1 MSLTSEA
8 QRMHHYIESGL
19 PYVWLV
25 DGYRLESTPYGE
37 ALSIQ
42 DADGLHRAIARW
54 IAESLPRIAGREV
67 KFLRLEL
74 DCTQAELGERLGVT
88 EQTVSL
94 WERRPDKPVPAAADR
109 LLRLL
114 VEAWLDEGQPLSGAL
129 ARVQGAAHQQPV
141 TRQPFRRV
149 RTHWLEAA

>member
-1 MSLTSEA
+1 
-8 QRMHHYIESGL
+8 MHHYTESGL
-19 PYVWLV
+19 PYVWLT
-25 DGYRLESTPYGE
+25 DGYRLENTPYGE
-37 ALSIQ
+37 TLSIQ

-54 IAESLPRIAGREV
+54 IAETLPRIGGREV

-94 WERRPDKPVPAAADR
+94 WERQPDKPLPPAADR

-129 ARVQGAAHQQPV
+129 ARAQSAASHQPV
-141 TRQPFRRV
+141 TRQPFRRG
-149 RTHWLEAA
+149 RKHWRAAA

>member
-1 MSLTSEA
+1 
-8 QRMHHYIESGL
+8 MHHYTESGL
-19 PYVWLV
+19 PYLWLA
-25 DGYRLESTPYGE
+25 DGYRLEPTAYGE

-54 IAESLPRIAGREV
+54 IAESLPQIHGREV

-74 DCTQAELGERLGVT
+74 DCTQAELAGRLGVT

-94 WERRPDKPVPAAADR
+94 WERQPGKPIPPAADR

-114 VEAWLDEGQPLSGAL
+114 VEAWLDNGQTLSDAI
-129 ARVQGAAHQQPV
+129 ARLQKAAIREPV
-141 TRQPFRRV
+141 VRQSFRRG
-149 RTHWLEAA
+149 RKTWRAAA

>member
-1 MSLTSEA
+1 
-8 QRMHHYIESGL
+8 MHHYTESGL

-25 DGYRLESTPYGE
+25 DGYRLEPTAYGE
-37 ALSIQ
+37 ALSVQ

-54 IAESLPRIAGREV
+54 VAESLPRLHGREV

-74 DCTQAELGERLGVT
+74 DCTQAELAGRLGAT

-94 WERRPDKPVPAAADR
+94 WERQPSKPIPAAADR

-114 VEAWLDEGQPLSGAL
+114 VEAWLDDGQLLSHAM
-129 ARVQGAAHQQPV
+129 ARVQRAAAHAPV
-141 TRQPFRRV
+141 VRQPFRRG
-149 RTHWLEAA
+149 RKDWRAAA

>member
-1 MSLTSEA
+1 
-8 QRMHHYIESGL
+8 MHHYTESGL
-19 PYVWLV
+19 PYVWLA
-25 DGYRLESTPYGE
+25 DGYRLEPTAYGE

-54 IAESLPRIAGREV
+54 VAESLPQLCGREV

-74 DCTQAELGERLGVT
+74 DCTQAELAGRLGAT

-94 WERRPDKPVPAAADR
+94 WERQPSKPIPAAADR

-114 VEAWLDEGQPLSGAL
+114 VEAWLDDGQLLSHAM
-129 ARVQGAAHQQPV
+129 ARVQRAAAHAPV
-141 TRQPFRRV
+141 VRQPFRRG
-149 RTHWLEAA
+149 RKDWRAAA